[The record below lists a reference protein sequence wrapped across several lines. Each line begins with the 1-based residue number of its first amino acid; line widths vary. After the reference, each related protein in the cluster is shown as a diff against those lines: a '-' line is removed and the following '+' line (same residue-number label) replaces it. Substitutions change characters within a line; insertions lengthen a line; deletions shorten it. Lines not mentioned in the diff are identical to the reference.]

1 MPKSTT
7 QFVRMMAVLMLA
19 MSLLGL
25 QAFAQS
31 TTDGAIGGTVTDQT
45 GAVIPNATV
54 KVTNTG
60 TNATASRTT
69 DGSGRFRVISLQPGT
84 YALEISAGN
93 FAAYKAQGLIVEV
106 GRVTTIEAKM
116 SVSAS
121 AEAVDV
127 TGEAPTVIT

>member
-19 MSLLGL
+19 LSLLGL

-45 GAVIPNATV
+45 GAVIPNASV

-60 TNATASRTT
+60 TNRTATATT

-84 YALEISAGN
+84 YAVEITAGS
-93 FAAYKAQGLIVEV
+93 FAPYKAQGLIVEV
-106 GRVTTIEAKM
+106 GRVSTVEAKM
-116 SVSAS
+116 NVSA
-121 AEAVDV
+121 
-127 TGEAPTVIT
+127 